1 MKFLITIAEK
11 TFIGNTHADKQKEL
25 PDFIEPALV
34 VIKKTSQT
42 CLQSANQIRRLK
54 KKNHK
59 NRGTKSTPEKP
70 KL

>member
-1 MKFLITIAEK
+1 MKFLITIAEE

-25 PDFIEPALV
+25 MDFIEPALV

-42 CLQSANQIRRLK
+42 CLQSANQTDAL